1 MKKKYPEEYRLHE
14 LHSDWDRCSLTRS
27 KLYYWINKHKISN
40 EFEAQKQKRKES
52 IISKINLTR
61 LEKIQIILKSIEL
74 KKLGIYKFN
83 YMAIKW
89 FLKLYYPKQYRLHLK
104 FNDFE
109 RCSKSS
115 IKFLINKFIMY
126 EWESE
131 NGWVKKRSW
140 VKKRRWVKK
149 GRWVKNRRKTSRDIM
164 RHQFDW
170 NLKPLSNRL
179 GKKGEKSRKLTL

>member
-1 MKKKYPEEYRLHE
+1 MDGNIRLTILPRRSQPKFKIKLTRDDVQDINLMIVQLRSDKKKRFKQEAIKLFVKKKYPEEYRLHE

-109 RCSKSS
+109 KCSKSS

-126 EWESE
+126 E
-131 NGWVKKRSW
+131 
-140 VKKRRWVKK
+140 
-149 GRWVKNRRKTSRDIM
+149 
-164 RHQFDW
+164 
-170 NLKPLSNRL
+170 
-179 GKKGEKSRKLTL
+179 

>member
-1 MKKKYPEEYRLHE
+1 MDGKIRLTILPRRSQPKFKIKLTRDDVQDINLMIVQLRSDKKKEFKQEAIKLFVKKKYPEEYRLHE

-89 FLKLYYPKQYRLHLK
+89 FLKLYYPKQYRLHVK

-115 IKFLINKFIMY
+115 IKFSINKFFVY
-126 EWESE
+126 
-131 NGWVKKRSW
+131 
-140 VKKRRWVKK
+140 
-149 GRWVKNRRKTSRDIM
+149 
-164 RHQFDW
+164 Q
-170 NLKPLSNRL
+170 
-179 GKKGEKSRKLTL
+179 